1 MRTSHALH
9 LPHLARANSPRPP
22 RWPARLLAHVSAPWI
37 DPQLANGTPAW
48 HSPVLAARAVQ
59 LTGKRRRRAT
69 ARWLESLVERAQ
81 QRPAPF
87 RGAAV
92 TPCHEQVR
100 DALPQILAIASQLRS
115 TSPVDARGIAA
126 LRRLL
131 SDGGGPCY
139 TRIHPGALTVALEDA
154 AQWLDVSD

>member
-1 MRTSHALH
+1 MRTAHALH
-9 LPHLARANSPRPP
+9 LPHLAHRNRPRPP
-22 RWPARLLAHVSAPWI
+22 RWHTRLLAHLCAAWI

-48 HSPVLAARAVQ
+48 QSPMLAARAIQ
-59 LTGKRRRRAT
+59 LTSSRRRRAI
-69 ARWLESLVERAQ
+69 ARWLESLLERVQ
-81 QRPAPF
+81 EPATPF

-92 TPCHEQVR
+92 TPCREQVR
-100 DALPQILAIASQLRS
+100 DALPEILSIAARLRS

-139 TRIHPGALTVALEDA
+139 TRVHPGALTVALEDA